1 MLNANCIMRRARIP
15 RSAPLAVVTFH
26 LLLVVL
32 ASLPAAAQ
40 LRVVA
45 PNGGERLRVGSTATI
60 RWQGVAASDTVL
72 LEYSTDGGVAWTT
85 ITDKGTGLQ
94 HLWNRVP
101 NTPST
106 RCLLRVSK
114 PAAVGDS
121 VLYLRSTVAGRTL
134 PDAVH
139 FAEFSPDGLNVIGGG
154 AEGSVFIWDSFT
166 GALLRTIDVEQRVN
180 IPSPPAAPGITLI
193 SCIRYSPDG
202 RFFAT
207 VGPLPDSTGSMVRIF
222 DAASGVKLREWRNA
236 GISAIPSSERCA
248 YSPDGTRLLVG
259 GQAGGTVFDVATG
272 APIVRLKGYVSTSI
286 NGSMLDGDWSRDGS
300 RIVGISTGGSAQNP
314 DIVYSNPVTGDT
326 ISTYSYANGGSLGSV
341 RFNAAGTRVIT
352 ASFNGAARVYDA
364 ATGAMLYD
372 IHDYAS
378 FPTFGA
384 FSHDGSYFATSG
396 QDAGNPNWKLR
407 VYDAGTGAFIRQVGA
422 IINGMRMLDI
432 SPDDARILVACIDGV
447 RIFHAPQV
455 TPGQSDVS
463 DSLWEIYLDSNA
475 SVTIAAP
482 TVSARQGAIVDV
494 PITID
499 DAASA
504 LGVGATR
511 IDVTLEYN
519 ATLLDPIGPT
529 PRGTISGGRRTIALT
544 FPLAA
549 AADTVLGVLRF
560 RAALGND
567 STTALDLS
575 GAVADIATLSVA
587 ERDGTFRLLDLCREG
602 GARLLNPDGIAA
614 LKLTARGPIGAY
626 ADAELETIESGVTRL
641 DLFDITGRMVR
652 SFLNEEIPTGRR
664 TLRLDFTEV
673 PQGRYFLL
681 LNTPTV
687 RAVTPV
693 EVAR

>member
-1 MLNANCIMRRARIP
+1 MLNANRTVRRARVP
-15 RSAPLAVVTFH
+15 RSVPIACIPLY
-26 LLLVVL
+26 LLIVVL
-32 ASLPAAAQ
+32 TSLPAFAQ

-45 PNGGERLRVGSTATI
+45 PNGGERLRVGSVATI
-60 RWQGVAASDTVL
+60 RWQGVTAADTVL
-72 LEYSTDGGVAWTT
+72 LEYSTDGGGAWSA

-94 HLWNRVP
+94 HIWNRVP
-101 NTPST
+101 NAPST
-106 RCLLRVSK
+106 RCLMRASMR
-114 PAAVGDS
+114 AAVGDS
-121 VLYLRSTVAGRTL
+121 VLYLKSTLSGRAL

-139 FAEFSPDGLNVIGGG
+139 YAEFSPDGSNVIGGG
-154 AEGSVFIWDSFT
+154 AEGSVFIWDSFS
-166 GALLRTIDVEQRVN
+166 GALLRTIPVEQRAN

-193 SCIRYSPDG
+193 SCVRYSPDG

-222 DAASGVKLREWRNA
+222 DAASGAKLREWRA
-236 GISAIPSSERCA
+236 VGVSALPSSERCA

-259 GQAGGTVFDVATG
+259 GQGGGTVYDPATG
-272 APIVRLKGYVSTSI
+272 ASLVRLKGYISTGI
-286 NGSMLDGDWSRDGS
+286 YGSMLDGDWSSDGT

-326 ISTYSYANGGSLGSV
+326 ISTYSYANGGSLGTV
-341 RFNAAGTRVIT
+341 RFNPAGTRVIT
-352 ASFNGAARVYDA
+352 TSFNGAARVYDA
-364 ATGAMLYD
+364 ANGAMLFD
-372 IHDYAS
+372 IHDYAT
-378 FPTFGA
+378 FPTDGA
-384 FSHDGSYFATSG
+384 YSNDGRFFATSG

-407 VYDAGTGAFIRQVGA
+407 TYDAATGAFIRQVGA
-422 IINGMRMLDI
+422 IGNGMRVLDF

-447 RIFHAPQV
+447 RIFHAPQG
-455 TPGQSDVS
+455 TPGQSDIS

-475 SVTIAAP
+475 NVTIAAP
-482 TVSARQGAIVDV
+482 TVSARQGEIVDV

-499 DAASA
+499 DAAAA

-511 IDVTLEYN
+511 IDVTLDYN
-519 ATLLDPIGPT
+519 ATLLDPIGTT
-529 PRGTISGGRRTIALT
+529 PRGTVSGGRRTIALT

-575 GAVADIATLSVA
+575 GAAADIPALSVA

-614 LKLTARGPIGAY
+614 LKLVARGPIGSY
-626 ADAELETIESGVTRL
+626 ADAELETIESGITRL
-641 DLFDITGRMVR
+641 ELYDISGRIVR
-652 SFLNEEIPTGRR
+652 RFLNDDLPTGRR
-664 TLRLDFTEV
+664 TLRLDFTDV

-681 LNTPTV
+681 FSTPTV